1 MRFLFQ
7 FITWA
12 FMPILMPIYALLIV
26 MFSYSEP
33 IEIGLNN
40 SLYYF
45 PLRNKVIILIYFL
58 IVTVI
63 IPGLI
68 YIIMQKTDKI
78 KTIQM
83 DDRSERKVPLVI
95 MSICCLC
102 LLYIFT
108 SIDYLLPKYIYA
120 LCLSGAVII
129 SLFTLI
135 NEHIK
140 ISLHATGVGIFTG
153 FLIAYFSEQTNF
165 SIGVIAI
172 GFLISGLV
180 FSSRLFLEKHTI
192 KELVLGYVLSLLIT
206 FVLTIYYP
214 LLGINLKIKL

>member
-12 FMPILMPIYALLIV
+12 FMPILMPIYGLLIV

-165 SIGVIAI
+165 SIGAITI

-214 LLGINLKIKL
+214 LLGIN

>member
-12 FMPILMPIYALLIV
+12 FMPILMPIYGLLIV

-95 MSICCLC
+95 MSICCLF

-165 SIGVIAI
+165 QIGVIAV

-214 LLGINLKIKL
+214 LLGIN

>member
-12 FMPILMPIYALLIV
+12 FMPILMPIYGLLIV

-68 YIIMQKTDKI
+68 YIIMQKN
-78 KTIQM
+78 
-83 DDRSERKVPLVI
+83 R
-95 MSICCLC
+95 
-102 LLYIFT
+102 
-108 SIDYLLPKYIYA
+108 
-120 LCLSGAVII
+120 
-129 SLFTLI
+129 
-135 NEHIK
+135 
-140 ISLHATGVGIFTG
+140 
-153 FLIAYFSEQTNF
+153 
-165 SIGVIAI
+165 
-172 GFLISGLV
+172 
-180 FSSRLFLEKHTI
+180 
-192 KELVLGYVLSLLIT
+192 
-206 FVLTIYYP
+206 
-214 LLGINLKIKL
+214 

>member
-1 MRFLFQ
+1 M
-7 FITWA
+7 
-12 FMPILMPIYALLIV
+12 
-26 MFSYSEP
+26 
-33 IEIGLNN
+33 
-40 SLYYF
+40 
-45 PLRNKVIILIYFL
+45 
-58 IVTVI
+58 
-63 IPGLI
+63 
-68 YIIMQKTDKI
+68 
-78 KTIQM
+78 
-83 DDRSERKVPLVI
+83 
-95 MSICCLC
+95 
-102 LLYIFT
+102 
-108 SIDYLLPKYIYA
+108 
-120 LCLSGAVII
+120 
-129 SLFTLI
+129 I

-214 LLGINLKIKL
+214 LLGIN